1 MCTSVFPVI
10 VFVQRCWCREVEM
23 YFLLLEWRIM
33 AETSEKNTLRVIE
46 SVSCA
51 TLLSHRRLKE
61 FEFSDKAL
69 LILLA

>member
-1 MCTSVFPVI
+1 MYASASPVI
-10 VFVQRCWCREVEM
+10 VFVQRCWCREVGI

-33 AETSEKNTLRVIE
+33 AETLEKNILRVIK

-51 TLLSHRRLKE
+51 TLLSRYRSKG